1 MRARASSESGL
12 ERRAFRRSG
21 PWSVSRTRARP
32 RAPLPAREQ
41 SAWRAHA
48 GRRCRSAA
56 CGGVRKQRATAAA
69 TLLAISC
76 VLGTRLEEE
85 GCCVL
90 AVASGGAR
98 AASCCC
104 TARVGADSLALAFM
118 LSEHPEH
125 TQTASVCKSCWSTRR
140 EREREER
147 RESAASGRAR
157 ESKRRASASVFRIFH
172 CLSEYGEATV
182 AYVIH
187 TVCESCMLLYIRGA
201 IPLTAP
207 QRVEL
212 YGVASIYM

>member
-140 EREREER
+140 ERERERRGERAPRAAARERARGERARASFVSSIVCRSTER
-147 RESAASGRAR
+147 RQLRMSSTPCAKVVCSCIYVAR
-157 ESKRRASASVFRIFH
+157 S
-172 CLSEYGEATV
+172 
-182 AYVIH
+182 
-187 TVCESCMLLYIRGA
+187 
-201 IPLTAP
+201 P
-207 QRVEL
+207 
-212 YGVASIYM
+212 